1 MPLLFVTSGD
11 RMLELEGKEISVEI
25 ARKNILDLSYPQLK
39 ELVSSLKE
47 PAYRADQ
54 ILWWIYRKLA
64 TSFEEMT
71 DLPSS
76 LRQKLAEVASLTSL
90 TPVDEKISADNQT
103 RKVLFKLDDGKTIE
117 SSLMLYEKT
126 DSSRERRTVCVS
138 TQVGCA
144 IGCPFCATGQQ
155 GFERNLRPGEIIGQV
170 LYFMRL
176 VSAEQLRGETA
187 TDAARR
193 PVTNVVFMGM
203 GEPLANYEAVWQSI
217 VMLNSKHGLGLGARQ
232 ITISTVGLV
241 PQIRRLAGE
250 SIHVELAI
258 SLHAASDALRNK
270 LVPSNKKYP
279 LSQLIPACRDYFKK
293 TGRRPTF
300 EYALFQEVND
310 SVSHAHELARL
321 LEGMNCQ
328 VNLIA
333 GNPTACQEFT
343 PSTMKKVLAFQKI
356 LKGSGVSSTVRASK
370 GADIK
375 AGCGQLRSRW
385 IANSSTP

>member
-1 MPLLFVTSGD
+1 
-11 RMLELEGKEISVEI
+11 VET
-25 ARKNILDLSYPQLK
+25 AHKNILDLSYPQLK
-39 ELVSSLKE
+39 ELVCSLGE

-54 ILWWIYRKLA
+54 ILWWIYGKLA
-64 TSFEEMT
+64 ISFEEMT
-71 DLPSS
+71 DLPQS
-76 LRQKLAEVASLTSL
+76 LRQKLAGVASLSRL
-90 TPVDEKISADNQT
+90 TPIDETISADKQT
-103 RKVLFKLDDGKTIE
+103 RKALFRLDDGKTIE

-126 DSSRERRTVCVS
+126 GSGRERRTVCVS

-155 GFERNLRPGEIIGQV
+155 GFERNLRLGEIIEQV

-176 VSAEQLRGETA
+176 VSDEELSRDAA
-187 TDAARR
+187 TDPARR

-217 VMLNSKHGLGLGARQ
+217 VTLNSKHGLGLGARQ
-232 ITISTVGLV
+232 ITVSTVGLV

-258 SLHAASDALRNK
+258 SLHAANDALRNK
-270 LVPSNKKYP
+270 LVPVNEKYP

-300 EYALFQEVND
+300 EYALFQGVND
-310 SVSHAHELARL
+310 SVNHARELARL

-333 GNPTACQEFT
+333 GNPTACNEFS
-343 PSTMKKVLAFQKI
+343 PSPMKRVLAFQKI
-356 LKGSGVSSTVRASK
+356 LRDSGVSSTVRVSR
-370 GADIK
+370 GVDIE

-385 IANSSTP
+385 IHTQ